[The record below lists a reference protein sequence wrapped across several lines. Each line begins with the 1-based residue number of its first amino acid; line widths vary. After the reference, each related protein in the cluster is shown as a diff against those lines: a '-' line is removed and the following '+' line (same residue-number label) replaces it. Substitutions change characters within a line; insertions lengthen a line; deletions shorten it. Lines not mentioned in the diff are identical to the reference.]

1 MHARFSS
8 RKVHEKFT
16 VKTQHRVFQL
26 QWPMAIDGIDA
37 FRCDARRSLMPLYDA
52 VPWRAFVRH
61 ARQRDIWRAF
71 LSYFFS
77 SLVII
82 TRTYA
87 WLKWRCV
94 PVRDWITRVIV
105 CFWIDPTIRN
115 NGDAG
120 TRVGARRS
128 KTTRLLVL
136 KGAH

>member
-16 VKTQHRVFQL
+16 VKTKHRVFQL

-71 LSYFFS
+71 LSYFF
-77 SLVII
+77 LL
-82 TRTYA
+82 
-87 WLKWRCV
+87 WLLLRGHMHGSNGGAYQYV
-94 PVRDWITRVIV
+94 VGLLV